1 MTACVSGDGRWPPA
15 SRRSSRA
22 WAAQRISM
30 ARTRAASSIDVR
42 SFRQP
47 FQPIDTWSS
56 WPPLVEIE
64 SIDAGVAW
72 VRSRLTAA
80 AAV

>member
-1 MTACVSGDGRWPPA
+1 
-15 SRRSSRA
+15 
-22 WAAQRISM
+22 M
-30 ARTRAASSIDVR
+30 ARTRPASSIDVR

-47 FQPIDTWSS
+47 FQPMETWSS
-56 WPPLVEIE
+56 WPPLVEME
-64 SIDAGVAW
+64 STDAGVAC